1 LHLAVLAHIA
11 LGNNTVL
18 GNDANSWIW
27 WAWIPRHQHEIYA
40 YLREH
45 MLLTAVSVVLGFV
58 IALPLAVFAARRR
71 AVAAVIVPTVN
82 VIYTIPSV
90 ALLALL
96 LPTTGPGRDPAVIA
110 LTAYSLAI
118 LVRNILEGLRGVPA
132 DVLDAA
138 DGMGYTRR
146 RRLLRVELPMALP
159 AIVAG
164 IRLATVSTIGL
175 VTVTFI
181 VDQGGLGRFIQD
193 GYQRDFHTPLVVGI
207 VLSVALAV
215 LADLLLVRLE
225 RVVSPWRATTRRAT
239 ARSAATR
246 RKR

>member
-1 LHLAVLAHIA
+1 LHLAVLANA
-11 LGNNTVL
+11 VL
-18 GNDANSWIW
+18 GNDAHSWVWWSWI
-27 WAWIPRHQHEIYA
+27 PDHQHEIYA

-45 MLLTAVSVVLGFV
+45 IKLTALSVAYGIA
-58 IALPLAVFAARRR
+58 IALPLAVFAQRRR
-71 AVAAVIVPTVN
+71 AVAAVVVPVVN
-82 VIYTIPSV
+82 AVYTIPSV
-90 ALLALL
+90 ALLGLL
-96 LPTTGPGRDPAVIA
+96 LPTTGTGSEPALIA
-110 LTAYSLAI
+110 LTLYSLAI
-118 LVRNILEGLRGVPA
+118 LVRNMLEGLRGVPA

-146 RRLLRVELPMALP
+146 RRLLRVELPLALP

-215 LADLLLVRLE
+215 VADLVLVRLE
-225 RVVSPWRATTRRAT
+225 RAVTPWRRPVL
-239 ARSAATR
+239 
-246 RKR
+246 

>member
-1 LHLAVLAHIA
+1 MGDGTIGPLLAAPLSNAVLAN
-11 LGNNTVL
+11 GP
-18 GNDANSWIW
+18 NSWVW
-27 WAWIPRHQHEIYA
+27 WSWIPDHQREIYA
-40 YLREH
+40 YTREH
-45 MLLTAVSVVLGFV
+45 IALTAMSVLFGIV
-58 IALPLAVFAARRR
+58 IAMPLSILAARRR
-71 AVAAVIVPTVN
+71 SVAAVVVPVVN
-82 VIYTIPSV
+82 AVYTIPSV

-96 LPTTGPGRDPAVIA
+96 LPMTGTGREPAVIA
-110 LTAYSLAI
+110 LTLYSLAI
-118 LVRNILEGLRGVPA
+118 LVRNVLEGLRGVSK

-146 RRLLRVELPMALP
+146 RRLLRVELPLALP

-207 VLSVALAV
+207 VLSVALAIV
-215 LADLLLVRLE
+215 ADLLLVRVE
-225 RVVSPWRATTRRAT
+225 RVVTPWRNRTGR
-239 ARSAATR
+239 
-246 RKR
+246 

>member
-1 LHLAVLAHIA
+1 M
-11 LGNNTVL
+11 LGNS
-18 GNDANSWIW
+18 ANSWVW

-45 MLLTAVSVVLGFV
+45 MLLTALSVAYGFV
-58 IALPLAVFAARRR
+58 ISLPLAVLAARTR
-71 AVAAVIVPTVN
+71 AVAAVVVPVVN
-82 VIYTIPSV
+82 SLYTIPSV
-90 ALLALL
+90 ALLGLL
-96 LPTTGPGRDPAVIA
+96 LPTTGTGRTPAVIA
-110 LTAYSLAI
+110 LTLYSLAI
-118 LVRNILEGLRGVPA
+118 LVRNMLEGLRGVSE

-138 DGMGYTRR
+138 DGMGYTRW
-146 RRLLRVELPMALP
+146 RRLLRVELPLAMP

-215 LADLLLVRLE
+215 VADLLLVGVE
-225 RVVSPWRATTRRAT
+225 RAVTPWRKSSRLTGA
-239 ARSAATR
+239 
-246 RKR
+246 

>member
-1 LHLAVLAHIA
+1 VWW
-11 LGNNTVL
+11 
-18 GNDANSWIW
+18 SWIP
-27 WAWIPRHQHEIYA
+27 AHQHEIYS
-40 YLREH
+40 YLNEH
-45 MLLTAVSVVLGFV
+45 IQLTALSVGFGIL
-58 IALPLAVFAARRR
+58 IAVPLAVLAARRR
-71 AVAAVIVPTVN
+71 AVAAIIVPVVN
-82 VIYTIPSV
+82 AIYTIPSV

-96 LPTTGPGRDPAVIA
+96 LTTTGTGRKPAVIA
-110 LTAYSLAI
+110 LTLYSLAI
-118 LVRNILEGLRGVPA
+118 LVRNFLEGLRGVPS

-146 RRLLRVELPMALP
+146 RRLLRVELPLALP

-207 VLSVALAV
+207 VLSVALAIV
-215 LADLLLVRLE
+215 ADLLLVRVE
-225 RVVSPWRATTRRAT
+225 RLVTPWRNRAG
-239 ARSAATR
+239 R
-246 RKR
+246 

>member
-1 LHLAVLAHIA
+1 VPLHLAVPANALLGNA
-11 LGNNTVL
+11 LGNN
-18 GNDANSWIW
+18 ANSWVW
-27 WAWIPRHQHEIYA
+27 WAWIPDHQNEIYA

-45 MLLTAVSVVLGFV
+45 MMLTAISVAFGFV

-82 VIYTIPSV
+82 ALYTIPSV
-90 ALLALL
+90 ALLGLL
-96 LPTTGPGRDPAVIA
+96 LPITGTGRDPAVIA
-110 LTAYSLAI
+110 LTLYSLTI
-118 LVRNILEGLRGVPA
+118 LVRNMIEGLHGVPS

-146 RRLLRVELPMALP
+146 RRLLRVELPLAMP

-207 VLSVALAV
+207 VLSVALAIV
-215 LADLLLVRLE
+215 ADLLLVRVE
-225 RVVSPWRATTRRAT
+225 RAVTPWR
-239 ARSAATR
+239 RSGR
-246 RKR
+246 

>member
-1 LHLAVLAHIA
+1 LLAALLAN
-11 LGNNTVL
+11 GP
-18 GNDANSWIW
+18 NSWVW
-27 WAWIPRHQHEIYA
+27 WSWIPDHQHEIYA

-45 MLLTAVSVVLGFV
+45 MALTAISVGLGIV
-58 IALPLAVFAARRR
+58 IAIPLAILAARRR
-71 AVAAVIVPTVN
+71 SVAAIVIPVVN
-82 VIYTIPSV
+82 AIYTIPSV

-96 LPTTGPGRDPAVIA
+96 LPTTGTGRTPAVIA
-110 LTAYSLAI
+110 LTLYSLAI
-118 LVRNILEGLRGVPA
+118 LVRNALEGLRGVPG

-138 DGMGYTRR
+138 DGMGYTRA
-146 RRLLRVELPMALP
+146 RRLVRVELPLALP

-215 LADLLLVRLE
+215 VADLILVRVE
-225 RVVSPWRATTRRAT
+225 RLVTPWRARAG
-239 ARSAATR
+239 R
-246 RKR
+246 

>member
-1 LHLAVLAHIA
+1 MLAHTV
-11 LGNNTVL
+11 LGNTGLGNAAL
-18 GNDANSWIW
+18 GNDANSWVW
-27 WAWIPRHQHEIYA
+27 WSWIPAHQHEIYA

-45 MLLTAVSVVLGFV
+45 ITLTALSVMFGVV
-58 IALPLAVFAARRR
+58 IALPLSVLASRRR
-71 AVAAVIVPTVN
+71 AIAAVVVPTVN
-82 VIYTIPSV
+82 AIYTIPSV

-96 LPTTGPGRDPAVIA
+96 LPTTGTGRDPAVIA
-110 LTAYSLAI
+110 LTLYSLAI
-118 LVRNILEGLRGVPA
+118 LVRNALEGLRGVPS

-138 DGMGYTRR
+138 DGMGYTPL
-146 RRLLRVELPMALP
+146 RRLVRVELPLALP

-207 VLSVALAV
+207 VLSVALAIV
-215 LADLLLVRLE
+215 ADLLLVRVE
-225 RVVSPWRATTRRAT
+225 RAITPWRTR
-239 ARSAATR
+239 AR
-246 RKR
+246 

>member
-1 LHLAVLAHIA
+1 MLAHVV
-11 LGNNTVL
+11 LGNGAVL

-27 WAWIPRHQHEIYA
+27 WAWIPDHQHEIYA

-45 MLLTAVSVVLGFV
+45 MALTALSVLYGFL
-58 IALPLAVFAARRR
+58 ISLPLAVFAARRR
-71 AVAAVIVPTVN
+71 AVAAVVVPVVN
-82 VIYTIPSV
+82 SLYTIPSV
-90 ALLALL
+90 ALLGLL
-96 LPTTGPGRDPAVIA
+96 LPITGTGREPAVIA
-110 LTAYSLAI
+110 LTLYSLAI
-118 LVRNILEGLRGVPA
+118 LVRNMLEGLRGVSA

-138 DGMGYTRR
+138 DGMGYTRW
-146 RRLLRVELPMALP
+146 RRLLRVELPLALP

-207 VLSVALAV
+207 VLSVALAIV
-215 LADLLLVRLE
+215 ADLILVRVE
-225 RVVSPWRATTRRAT
+225 RAVTPWRRAS
-239 ARSAATR
+239 R
-246 RKR
+246 

>member
-1 LHLAVLAHIA
+1 LHLAVLAHMA

-18 GNDANSWIW
+18 GNAVLGNDAHSWVW

-45 MLLTAVSVVLGFV
+45 MVLTALSVLFGFV
-58 IALPLAVFAARRR
+58 IALPLSVLAARRR

-82 VIYTIPSV
+82 AIYTVPSV

-146 RRLLRVELPMALP
+146 RRLLRVELPMQDEAQPVRPLGP
-159 AIVAG
+159 TAPRPV
-164 IRLATVSTIGL
+164 L
-175 VTVTFI
+175 
-181 VDQGGLGRFIQD
+181 GLGEDER
-193 GYQRDFHTPLVVGI
+193 G
-207 VLSVALAV
+207 AAAV
-215 LADLLLVRLE
+215 LHG
-225 RVVSPWRATTRRAT
+225 
-239 ARSAATR
+239 
-246 RKR
+246 

>member
-1 LHLAVLAHIA
+1 LRLAVLANA
-11 LGNNTVL
+11 VL
-18 GNDANSWIW
+18 GNDANSWVW

-45 MLLTAVSVVLGFV
+45 MVLTALAVLYGFL
-58 IALPLAVFAARRR
+58 ISLPLAVFAARRR
-71 AVAAVIVPTVN
+71 AVAAVVVPVVN
-82 VIYTIPSV
+82 SLYTIPSV
-90 ALLALL
+90 ALLGLL
-96 LPTTGPGRDPAVIA
+96 LPITGTGRTPAVIA
-110 LTAYSLAI
+110 LTLYSLAI
-118 LVRNILEGLRGVPA
+118 LVRNVLEGLRGVSA

-138 DGMGYTRR
+138 DGMGYTRWR
-146 RRLLRVELPMALP
+146 RMLRVEFPLALP

-215 LADLLLVRLE
+215 VADLLLVRVE
-225 RVVSPWRATTRRAT
+225 RAATPWRRAS
-239 ARSAATR
+239 R
-246 RKR
+246 

>member
-1 LHLAVLAHIA
+1 LHFA
-11 LGNNTVL
+11 VL
-18 GNDANSWIW
+18 GNDANSWVW
-27 WAWIPRHQHEIYA
+27 WAWIPDHQHEIYA

-45 MLLTAVSVVLGFV
+45 MALTALSVLYGFL
-58 IALPLAVFAARRR
+58 ISLPLAVFAARRR
-71 AVAAVIVPTVN
+71 AVAAVVVPVVN
-82 VIYTIPSV
+82 SLYTIPSV
-90 ALLALL
+90 ALLGLL
-96 LPTTGPGRDPAVIA
+96 LPITGTGREPAVIA
-110 LTAYSLAI
+110 LTLYSLAI
-118 LVRNILEGLRGVPA
+118 LVRNMLEGLRGVSA

-138 DGMGYTRR
+138 DGMGYTRW
-146 RRLLRVELPMALP
+146 RRLLRVELPLALP

-215 LADLLLVRLE
+215 VADLLLVRAE
-225 RVVSPWRATTRRAT
+225 RAVTPWRKLSR
-239 ARSAATR
+239 
-246 RKR
+246 

>member
-1 LHLAVLAHIA
+1 MA
-11 LGNNTVL
+11 
-18 GNDANSWIW
+18 
-27 WAWIPRHQHEIYA
+27 
-40 YLREH
+40 
-45 MLLTAVSVVLGFV
+45 LTAISVGLG
-58 IALPLAVFAARRR
+58 IAIAIPLAILAARRR
-71 AVAAVIVPTVN
+71 TVAAIVIPVVN
-82 VIYTIPSV
+82 AIYTIPSV

-96 LPTTGPGRDPAVIA
+96 LPTTGTGRTPAVIA
-110 LTAYSLAI
+110 LTLYSLAI
-118 LVRNILEGLRGVPA
+118 LVRNALEGLRGVPG

-138 DGMGYTRR
+138 DGMGYTRA
-146 RRLLRVELPMALP
+146 RRLVRVELPLALP

-215 LADLLLVRLE
+215 VADLILVRVE
-225 RVVSPWRATTRRAT
+225 RLVTPWRTRTGR
-239 ARSAATR
+239 
-246 RKR
+246 

>member
-1 LHLAVLAHIA
+1 VLAHVV
-11 LGNNTVL
+11 LGNSVVLGNGAVL

-27 WAWIPRHQHEIYA
+27 WAWIPDHQHEIYA

-45 MLLTAVSVVLGFV
+45 MALTALSVAYGFV
-58 IALPLAVFAARRR
+58 ISLPLAVLAARRR
-71 AVAAVIVPTVN
+71 AVAAIIVPVVN
-82 VIYTIPSV
+82 SIYTIPSV
-90 ALLALL
+90 ALLGLL
-96 LPTTGPGRDPAVIA
+96 LPVTGTGREPAVIA
-110 LTAYSLAI
+110 LTLYSLAI
-118 LVRNILEGLRGVPA
+118 LVRNVLEGLRGVSD

-138 DGMGYTRR
+138 DGMGYTRW
-146 RRLLRVELPMALP
+146 RRLLRVELPLALP

-215 LADLLLVRLE
+215 VADLLLVRAE
-225 RVVSPWRATTRRAT
+225 RAVTPWRKLSR
-239 ARSAATR
+239 
-246 RKR
+246 

>member
-1 LHLAVLAHIA
+1 LHPAV
-11 LGNNTVL
+11 VL
-18 GNDANSWIW
+18 GSNANSWIW
-27 WAWIPRHQHEIYA
+27 WAWIPDHQHEIYA

-45 MLLTAVSVVLGFV
+45 MVLTALSVAYGFV
-58 IALPLAVFAARRR
+58 ISLPLAVLAARRR
-71 AVAAVIVPTVN
+71 AVAAIVVPVVN
-82 VIYTIPSV
+82 SIYTIPSV
-90 ALLALL
+90 ALLGLL
-96 LPTTGPGRDPAVIA
+96 LPVTGTGREPAVIA
-110 LTAYSLAI
+110 LTLYSLAI
-118 LVRNILEGLRGVPA
+118 LVRNVLEGLRGVSD

-138 DGMGYTRR
+138 DGMGYTRW
-146 RRLLRVELPMALP
+146 RRLLRVELPLALP

-215 LADLLLVRLE
+215 VADLLLVRAE
-225 RVVSPWRATTRRAT
+225 RAVTPWRKLSR
-239 ARSAATR
+239 
-246 RKR
+246 

>member
-1 LHLAVLAHIA
+1 MHFLVLA
-11 LGNNTVL
+11 
-18 GNDANSWIW
+18 NDANSWVW
-27 WAWIPRHQHEIYA
+27 WSWIPDHQHEIYA

-45 MLLTAVSVVLGFV
+45 MTLTVLSVFYGFL

-71 AVAAVIVPTVN
+71 AIAAIVVPVVN
-82 VIYTIPSV
+82 AIYTVPSV

-96 LPTTGPGRDPAVIA
+96 LPITGTGRTPAVIA
-110 LTAYSLAI
+110 LTLYSLAI
-118 LVRNILEGLRGVPA
+118 LVRNIMEGLRGVPA

-146 RRLLRVELPMALP
+146 RRLVRVELPLALP

-215 LADLLLVRLE
+215 VADLLLVRVE
-225 RVVSPWRATTRRAT
+225 RAVTPWQRT
-239 ARSAATR
+239 ARR
-246 RKR
+246 GR

>member
-1 LHLAVLAHIA
+1 LHLAVPAHAVLGTA
-11 LGNNTVL
+11 LGNN
-18 GNDANSWIW
+18 ANSWVW
-27 WAWIPRHQHEIYA
+27 WAWIPEHQHEIYA
-40 YLREH
+40 YLNEH
-45 MLLTAVSVVLGFV
+45 MLLTVLAVGYGLV
-58 IALPLAVFAARRR
+58 IALPLAVIAARRR
-71 AVAAVIVPTVN
+71 AVAAVVVPVVN
-82 VIYTIPSV
+82 AVYTIPSV
-90 ALLALL
+90 ALLGLL
-96 LPTTGPGRDPAVIA
+96 LPITGTGREPAVIA
-110 LTAYSLAI
+110 LTLYTLAI
-118 LVRNILEGLRGVPA
+118 LVRNMLEGLRGVPA

-146 RRLLRVELPMALP
+146 RRLLRVELPLAMP

-215 LADLLLVRLE
+215 VADLLLVRVE
-225 RVVSPWRATTRRAT
+225 RAVTPWRRRA
-239 ARSAATR
+239 R
-246 RKR
+246 

>member
-1 LHLAVLAHIA
+1 LHFAVPVGAV
-11 LGNNTVL
+11 LGNN
-18 GNDANSWIW
+18 ANSWVW
-27 WAWIPRHQHEIYA
+27 WSWIPAHQHEIYA

-45 MLLTAVSVVLGFV
+45 ITLTVLSVVYGVV

-71 AVAAVIVPTVN
+71 AVAAVVVPVVN
-82 VIYTIPSV
+82 AIYTIPSV

-96 LPTTGPGRDPAVIA
+96 LPTTGPGRAPALIA
-110 LTAYSLAI
+110 LTMYSLAI
-118 LVRNILEGLRGVPA
+118 LVRNALEGLRGVPS

-146 RRLLRVELPMALP
+146 RRLLRVELPLALP

-215 LADLLLVRLE
+215 VADLFLVQVE
-225 RVVSPWRATTRRAT
+225 RAVTPWRKK
-239 ARSAATR
+239 AR
-246 RKR
+246 

>member
-1 LHLAVLAHIA
+1 M
-11 LGNNTVL
+11 
-18 GNDANSWIW
+18 W
-27 WAWIPRHQHEIYA
+27 WAWIPAHQHEIYA

-45 MLLTAVSVVLGFV
+45 ILLTVLSVTYGIL
-58 IALPLAVFAARRR
+58 IALPLAVFASRRR
-71 AVAAVIVPTVN
+71 VVSGVVVPFANAV
-82 VIYTIPSV
+82 YTIPSV

-96 LPTTGPGRDPAVIA
+96 LPITGTGRKPAVIA
-110 LTAYSLAI
+110 LTLYSLAI
-118 LVRNILEGLRGVPA
+118 LLRNALEGLRGVPP

-146 RRLLRVELPMALP
+146 RRLWRVELPLALP
-159 AIVAG
+159 AIMAG

-207 VLSVALAV
+207 VLSVALAIV
-215 LADLLLVRLE
+215 ADLLLLRLE
-225 RVVSPWRATTRRAT
+225 RAVTPWRRHGRGAGG
-239 ARSAATR
+239 
-246 RKR
+246 